1 MVLNELCG
9 INCVVLEAGG
19 CFMLACSISRLM
31 SASLALLRQAL
42 RGGTKSHPFDCRGK
56 IRPESFTKRSTVRQ
70 HWANCPQTNRQLRE
84 TGDSRMSTSGLSL
97 YTGFSP
103 HSYHLEIHD
112 NNFIAI
118 FISIGG
124 GGMPT
129 IKSIS
134 TLVCLFFDKLITHKI
149 WVKGGGGRVCTLKCA
164 TRTITLKCQ
173 WTGDQMTA
181 WTKDARGLTSFP
193 GIRLDHIM
201 CVSLTQYQLYILQ
214 YRCYREYRDTPYWDN
229 ISCISI
235 QPNNIYII

>member
-19 CFMLACSISRLM
+19 CFMLACSISKLM

-70 HWANCPQTNRQLRE
+70 RWANCPQTNRQLRE

-103 HSYHLEIHD
+103 HSYHLGIHD

-118 FISIGG
+118 FISIRGG
-124 GGMPT
+124 GEDAHNQIYLYT
-129 IKSIS
+129 
-134 TLVCLFFDKLITHKI
+134 CLSLFWQINYPQNLS
-149 WVKGGGGRVCTLKCA
+149 KGRW
-164 TRTITLKCQ
+164 RE
-173 WTGDQMTA
+173 
-181 WTKDARGLTSFP
+181 
-193 GIRLDHIM
+193 
-201 CVSLTQYQLYILQ
+201 SLH
-214 YRCYREYRDTPYWDN
+214 P
-229 ISCISI
+229 
-235 QPNNIYII
+235 